1 MFVFSF
7 WGKFGQRDNMQ
18 HTEIVDDYVD
28 FLDLLSSDEQEVTHL
43 HFINENRVEMRW
55 RYTKDFIQASDKTNV
70 VVAAYTTAQ
79 ARLKLYNYLEQL
91 NERALYCDTDS
102 IVFTTKPGESELFTG
117 DYLGDLTN
125 EEPDYAI
132 EGFVTGGPK
141 NYAYKRDNG
150 TTVCKVRGITL
161 NYKNALTIN
170 YQVVKDMV
178 TGVKQ
183 DDVVVNDDF
192 QIVRNRNTSELFSTQ
207 SSKTYKIVFDK
218 RVLTANYMSLPYGF

>member
-1 MFVFSF
+1 
-7 WGKFGQRDNMQ
+7 MQ
-18 HTEIVDDYVD
+18 HTEIVDDYAT

-55 RYTKDFIQASDKTNV
+55 RYTKDFIQSSDKTNV

-79 ARLKLYNYLEQL
+79 ARLKLYSYLEQL

-102 IVFTTKPGESELFTG
+102 IVFTTKPGESEPSTG

-125 EEPDYAI
+125 EEPDHAI
-132 EGFVTGGPK
+132 HSFVTGGPK

-150 TTVCKVRGITL
+150 TAVCKVRGITL

-183 DDVVVNDDF
+183 GDVVVDDDF
-192 QIVRNRNTSELFSTQ
+192 QIVRNRNTSELLTTQ
-207 SSKTYKIVFDK
+207 RSKTYKLVFDK
-218 RVLTANYMSLPYGF
+218 RVLTADYMSLPYGY